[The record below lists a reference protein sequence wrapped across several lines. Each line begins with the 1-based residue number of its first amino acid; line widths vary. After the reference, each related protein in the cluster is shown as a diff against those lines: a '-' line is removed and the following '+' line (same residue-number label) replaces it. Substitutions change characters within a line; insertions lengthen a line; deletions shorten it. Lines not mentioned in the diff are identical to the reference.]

1 MPSRNDL
8 PPQDRSARS
17 RLLKL
22 LSSYSPMV
30 RGSLVTMSRTCGDK
44 RCKCASGQ
52 KHVSLYLN
60 ARIGDKRRMVFIP
73 HDMEDMVRTL
83 VSNAKEIDA
92 LLEEMSQASLEGLVG
107 AKIQRSAGRSDR
119 S

>member
-17 RLLKL
+17 RLIRL
-22 LSSYSPMV
+22 LASSVPV
-30 RGSLVTMSRTCGDK
+30 ARGSLVTMSRTCGNA
-44 RCKCASGQ
+44 RCRCATGQ

-60 ARIGDKRRMVFIP
+60 ARVGDERKMVFIP
-73 HDMEDMVRTL
+73 RDMEEAVRAMVD
-83 VSNAKEIDA
+83 NARQIDA
-92 LLEEMSQASLEGLVG
+92 WLEEMSRASIDGLVQ
-107 AKIQRSAGRSDR
+107 AKARRSAARPDR